1 MKKTLRHPKANEEAR
16 QGFQEKIAD
25 YQKQGK
31 SLVYLDESGFAQDM
45 PRLYGYSAGGQRCF
59 GTHDWQAKGRTNVIS
74 ALLGVTLIA
83 VTLLTG
89 SINSDVFY
97 AWVTQELLPALPHPG
112 VIIMD
117 NASFHKREDIQRAI
131 IKAGH
136 LMEYLPPY
144 SPEFNP
150 IEHTWAQAK
159 RKRRELQ
166 CDINTL
172 FSEHIM

>member
-1 MKKTLRHPKANEEAR
+1 MATVHEVNAVL
-16 QGFQEKIAD
+16 
-25 YQKQGK
+25 
-31 SLVYLDESGFAQDM
+31 
-45 PRLYGYSAGGQRCF
+45 
-59 GTHDWQAKGRTNVIS
+59 GRTIGRLRGVPTS
-74 ALLGVTLIA
+74 LALLLGVTLIA

-144 SPEFNP
+144 SPDLNP
-150 IEHTWAQAK
+150 IEHKWAEAK
-159 RKRRELQ
+159 SKRRAVN
-166 CDINTL
+166 CSIDAL
-172 FSEHIM
+172 FSHYMT

>member
-1 MKKTLRHPKANEEAR
+1 MRHPKANEEAR
-16 QGFQEKIAD
+16 QGFQEKIAG

-31 SLVYLDESGFAQDM
+31 SLVYLDESGFAHDM
-45 PRLYGYSAGGQRCF
+45 PRLYGYATRGQRCF
-59 GTHDWQAKGRTNVIS
+59 GTHDWQAKGRTNVIG
-74 ALLGVTLIA
+74 ALLGATLIA
-83 VTLLTG
+83 VGLFNC

-97 AWVTQELLPALPHPG
+97 AWVTQELLPALPHPC
-112 VIIMD
+112 VMMMD
-117 NASFHKREDIQRAI
+117 NASFHKRKDIQHAI
-131 IKAGH
+131 LNAGH
-136 LMEYLPPY
+136 SIEYLPPY